1 MQNTCSSPAN
11 SLTKSKRLLEKAR
24 RKKEWKRDWPV
35 YLLFLPALVLFGT
48 FNYAPMFGIV
58 MAFENFKPAKG
69 FFGSEWVGM
78 QNFLDLFTGEEFL
91 NVFRNTLAM
100 SFMNLTIGFIF
111 PLVLALLLSELTSK
125 RFRRVVQTVSYM
137 PYFVA
142 TVVVCTL
149 ISNFCDTNGI
159 ITDILVAF
167 GAERENLLSN
177 PKYFWWINTFSEV
190 WQGMGY
196 GSIVYVAAISGI
208 NANLYEAAAMDG
220 AGRWNR
226 MIHITLPGILPTV
239 ITMFTL
245 RVGLVFVTGF
255 DKVLLL
261 YSPAIYDTADCLST
275 YTYRYGIVNGNYGLS
290 AAAGLFQSVI
300 ATALLILSNKLN
312 QAASQKMG

>member
-1 MQNTCSSPAN
+1 MQKTHSVLQGTA
-11 SLTKSKRLLEKAR
+11 LTARQRAKAIR
-24 RKKEWKRDWPV
+24 RREFKRDWPV
-35 YLLFLPALVLFGT
+35 YLLFLPAVVLFGT

-58 MAFENFKPAKG
+58 MAFENFKPTKG
-69 FFGSEWVGM
+69 FFGSKWVGM
-78 QNFLDLFTGEEFL
+78 ANFMDLFSSEEFFQ
-91 NVFRNTLAM
+91 VFRNTLVMA
-100 SFMNLTIGFIF
+100 FMNLTIGFIF
-111 PLVLALLLSELTSK
+111 PLLLALLLSELTSRK
-125 RFRRVVQTVSYM
+125 FRRVVQTVSYM

-149 ISNFCDTNGI
+149 ITNFVDTNGI

-167 GAERENLLSN
+167 GAERENLLAN

-196 GSIVYVAAISGI
+196 GSIVYVAAIANISP
-208 NANLYEAAAMDG
+208 NLYEASAMDG
-220 AGRWNR
+220 ANRWHR
-226 MIHITLPGILPTV
+226 MLHITLPGVLPTV

-261 YSPAIYDTADCLST
+261 YSPSIYDTADCLST
-275 YTYRYGIVNGNYGLS
+275 YTYRYGIANGNYGLS

-300 ATALLILSNKLN
+300 ATVLLIISNKLN
-312 QAASQKMG
+312 QSASKKLG

>member
-1 MQNTCSSPAN
+1 MQTTSVVSHTAADRRA
-11 SLTKSKRLLEKAR
+11 LTKAR
-24 RKKEWKRDWPV
+24 NRKDWRQNWSV
-35 YLLFLPALVLFGT
+35 YLLFLPAVALFGI
-48 FNYAPMFGIV
+48 FNYAPMFGVV
-58 MAFENFKPAKG
+58 MAFENFKPTKG
-69 FFGSEWVGM
+69 FFGSKWVGM
-78 QNFLDLFTGEEFL
+78 KNFVDLFASEEFL
-91 NVFRNTLAM
+91 QVFRNTIGMA
-100 SFMNLTIGFIF
+100 FMNLTIGFIF
-111 PLVLALLLSELTSK
+111 PLLLALLLSELTSK

-149 ISNFCDTNGI
+149 ITNFVDTYGI

-167 GAERENLLSN
+167 GAERENLLAN

-196 GSIVYVAAISGI
+196 GSIVYVAAIANISP
-208 NANLYEAAAMDG
+208 NLYEASAMDG
-220 AGRWNR
+220 ANRWHR
-226 MIHITLPGILPTV
+226 LLHITLPGVLPTV

-261 YSPAIYDTADCLST
+261 YSPSIYDTADCLST
-275 YTYRYGIVNGNYGLS
+275 YTYRYGIANGNYGLS

-300 ATALLILSNKLN
+300 ATALLIISNKLN
-312 QAASQKMG
+312 DVASKKLG

>member
-1 MQNTCSSPAN
+1 MQKIQSAPQEAV
-11 SLTKSKRLLEKAR
+11 LTARQRAKAIR
-24 RKKEWKRDWPV
+24 RKEFKRDWPV
-35 YLLFLPALVLFGT
+35 YLLFLPAVVLFGT

-58 MAFENFKPAKG
+58 MAFENFKPTKG
-69 FFGSEWVGM
+69 FFGSKWVGM
-78 QNFLDLFTGEEFL
+78 QNFVDLFSSDEFL
-91 NVFRNTLAM
+91 QVFRNTIGMA
-100 SFMNLTIGFIF
+100 FMNLTIGFIF
-111 PLVLALLLSELTSK
+111 PLLLALLLSELTSRK
-125 RFRRVVQTVSYM
+125 FRRVVQTVSYM

-149 ISNFCDTNGI
+149 ITNFVDTDGI

-167 GAERENLLSN
+167 GAERENLLAN

-196 GSIVYVAAISGI
+196 GSIVYVAAIANI
-208 NANLYEAAAMDG
+208 NPNLYEAAAMDG
-220 AGRWNR
+220 ANRWHR
-226 MIHITLPGILPTV
+226 MMHITLPGVLPTV

-261 YSPAIYDTADCLST
+261 YSPTIYDTADCLST
-275 YTYRYGIVNGNYGLS
+275 YTYRYGIANGNYSLS

-300 ATALLILSNKLN
+300 ATALLLVSNKLN
-312 QAASQKMG
+312 QAASKKLG

>member
-1 MQNTCSSPAN
+1 MQTKTSVSNHANTN
-11 SLTKSKRLLEKAR
+11 RRVLTKDRN
-24 RKKEWKRDWPV
+24 RKDLQQNWSV
-35 YLLFLPALVLFGT
+35 YLLFLPAVVLFGA

-58 MAFENFKPAKG
+58 MAFENFKPTKG

-78 QNFLDLFTGEEFL
+78 ANFVDLFSSEEFL
-91 NVFRNTLAM
+91 QVFRNTLAM
-100 SFMNLTIGFIF
+100 AFLNLTIGFIF
-111 PLVLALLLSELTSK
+111 PLLLALLLSELTSRK
-125 RFRRVVQTVSYM
+125 FRRVVQTVSYM

-149 ISNFCDTNGI
+149 ITNFVDANGI

-167 GAERENLLSN
+167 GAERENLLAN

-196 GSIVYVAAISGI
+196 GSIVYVAAIANI
-208 NANLYEAAAMDG
+208 NPNLYEAAAMDG
-220 AGRWNR
+220 ANRWHR
-226 MIHITLPGILPTV
+226 MLNVTLPGVLPTV

-261 YSPAIYDTADCLST
+261 YSPSIYDTADCLST
-275 YTYRYGIVNGNYGLS
+275 YTYRYGIANGNYGLS
-290 AAAGLFQSVI
+290 SAAGLFQSVI
-300 ATALLILSNKLN
+300 ATILLIVSNKLN
-312 QAASQKMG
+312 ESASKKLG